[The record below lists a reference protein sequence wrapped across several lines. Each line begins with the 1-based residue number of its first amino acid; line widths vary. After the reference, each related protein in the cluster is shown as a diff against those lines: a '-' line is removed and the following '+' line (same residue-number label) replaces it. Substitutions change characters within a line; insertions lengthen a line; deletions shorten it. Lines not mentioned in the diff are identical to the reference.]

1 MDLIRAEDH
10 NGEEA
15 VSIGRRPMP
24 VSKRLSETKPRGRST
39 KSPNKITAPTIERSK
54 GRSMK
59 QVDMVVIGSGPAGQ
73 KAAIQAA
80 KLGKSVT
87 LIERTNVLGGS
98 CIHTGTIPSKAL
110 REAVLH
116 LSGIAQRGLYHDE
129 SQMRKAIT
137 FEDLIFRCRQVIQ
150 NELQVIREHMISNN
164 VELVWGEASFIDAHT
179 IQVQRPHSSE
189 MLDASHVIIATGT
202 APAHP
207 ANVPFD
213 RERIVDSDGVLKLE
227 RLPKSMIIVGGGV
240 IGTEY
245 ACMMAALGV
254 RVILTEARP
263 TLMEF
268 VDNEIIEALQYR
280 MRSMGVT
287 LRLAER
293 VENIILSPDGLVQ
306 ATLQS
311 GKHLRAETL
320 LYCIGRQGAT
330 DRLGLENIGV
340 IPDNRGRIAVNEHYQ
355 TAAPHVYAV
364 GDVIGFPALASTS
377 MEQGRLAACHA
388 ADEPTWSLPELYPL
402 GIYSIPEISMV
413 GKTEAQLTAEGI
425 PYEAGIAQYRE
436 IARGQLLGDEVGMLK
451 LLIHEQNRQI
461 LGVHAIG
468 TGATELIHIGQSVL
482 AFKGTVDYFINSV
495 FNYPTLAECYK
506 VAALNGSNKLR
517 NQYKERPTPTA

>member
-1 MDLIRAEDH
+1 
-10 NGEEA
+10 
-15 VSIGRRPMP
+15 
-24 VSKRLSETKPRGRST
+24 
-39 KSPNKITAPTIERSK
+39 
-54 GRSMK
+54 MK

-80 KLGKSVT
+80 KLGKTVT
-87 LIERTNVLGGS
+87 LIERTSVLGGA
-98 CIHTGTIPSKAL
+98 CYNTGTIPSKAL

-116 LSGIAQRGLYHDE
+116 LSGISQRGLYHEDGE
-129 SQMRKAIT
+129 KKQAIT
-137 FEDLIFRCRQVIQ
+137 FEDLIYRCRQVIK
-150 NELQVIREHMISNN
+150 NELQVIREHMNNNN
-164 VELVWGEASFIDAHT
+164 VELIWGEASFVDEHT
-179 IQVQRPHSSE
+179 LKVVRPHSNE
-189 MLDASHVIIATGT
+189 LLEAEHIVIATGT
-202 APAHP
+202 TPARP
-207 ANVPFD
+207 KDVPFD
-213 RERIVDSDGVLKLE
+213 DTCIVDSDGILRLE
-227 RLPKSMIIVGGGV
+227 KLPKTMIIVGGGV

-254 RVILTEARP
+254 RVTLTEARP

-268 VDNEIIEALQYR
+268 VDSEIIEALQYR
-280 MRSMGVT
+280 MRTMGVT
-287 LRLAER
+287 LRLGER
-293 VENIILSPDGLVQ
+293 VEKIEISPDGLVQ

-311 GKHLRAETL
+311 GKHLRADTL

-330 DRLGLENIGV
+330 SRLGLENIGIV
-340 IPDNRGRIAVNEHYQ
+340 PDNRGRLSVNEHYQ
-355 TAAPHVYAV
+355 LSVGHVYAV

-388 ADEPTWSLPELYPL
+388 CGEPTWSIPELYPL

-413 GKTEAQLTAEGI
+413 GKTESQLTAEGI

-451 LLIHEQNRQI
+451 LLIHEQTRQI

-468 TGATELIHIGQSVL
+468 TGATELIHIGQAVL
-482 AFKGTVDYFINSV
+482 AFKGTVDYFINNV

-517 NQYKERPTPTA
+517 VQFHEKPKLLEISETAEAA